1 MKRRNL
7 VPRHVYSKKAWYIT
21 RGCRQ
26 LLQRSVSVIA
36 KMKEVERYCKIVR
49 CVSGQSSWYI
59 GTKKRSHCCYH
70 SFKQRQVGFVQPQS
84 LSLAQGGLL
93 YIQIYFV
100 WFFIQRSNLCVSFEC
115 LKLAQNV
122 THFFL

>member
-21 RGCRQ
+21 RSCRQ

-49 CVSGQSSWYI
+49 WTVDGVAGISQQRKEAIAAIIASNSGKW
-59 GTKKRSHCCYH
+59 
-70 SFKQRQVGFVQPQS
+70 V
-84 LSLAQGGLL
+84 LSNHKA
-93 YIQIYFV
+93 
-100 WFFIQRSNLCVSFEC
+100 
-115 LKLAQNV
+115 
-122 THFFL
+122 